1 MLQVQNAS
9 LLQPPYFANDARCIQ
24 PVKISPSPTLTSQIS
39 GDVDVCV
46 DIQDS
51 DGDQIRFQL
60 SETSDRVRLFVN
72 DDLVL
77 DSVIRLAADDETGLV
92 RDMKGVFC
100 IPVADRASKLT
111 QLRALLA
118 RVGVVVAPLRAP
130 NTVPALPASP
140 VRTIQP
146 CDPSSANERADSRE
160 GVQAV
165 FAEQRAWVELGV
177 PTYRLGRAIVPLR
190 ASGADSEVD
199 TAGGAEPEKARDATM
214 KAASAAAAM
223 ETTTEAAATEA
234 AAEEEAT
241 DASQA
246 TAEASIEIAAAA
258 VDSAT
263 GAEAATDAAT

>member
-1 MLQVQNAS
+1 MLQVHNAS

-39 GDVDVCV
+39 GDVDGRV

-60 SETSDRVRLFVN
+60 SENGDRVRLFVN

-165 FAEQRAWVELGV
+165 SAEQRAWVELGV

-190 ASGADSEVD
+190 ASGADSE
-199 TAGGAEPEKARDATM
+199 TAGGAEPRDATM

-234 AAEEEAT
+234 AAAEEAT